1 MSRALRYVAA
11 LPVWG
16 EFYCNFFLKAA
27 LPGLLQPGNLP
38 AFATPATVTAL
49 VYTRPQDLPVLTGHP
64 LMQQL
69 ARFCD
74 VRFKALPEDIEE
86 FSVAADGIR
95 QKLSIMSRCLEVA
108 IRAAEDDP
116 DLVALFP
123 LADLICADG
132 TLGEI
137 ARRMADGVRAV
148 GVVTPHVTCE
158 AIQDMADSDFAA
170 VIADPRRLLRFTLD
184 HAHPSFRHQFIDSQ
198 PFSGRPSQFYVSAG
212 AAGFVGHA
220 LHLHPFAV
228 RPAVRVN
235 RLRASIDT
243 DYFFSAVPGAGDRS
257 VIDSSDDAL
266 IVECSRRAYLADLP
280 DWPAFSDERMAAWV
294 KQLTLVP
301 GQRELLATPVRFYL
315 DGGPDSLRTAEA
327 QSRAIADRLRRA

>member
-16 EFYCNFFLKAA
+16 DFYCDFFLKAG
-27 LPGLLQPGNLP
+27 LPSLLQPGNLP
-38 AFATPATVTAL
+38 AFATPETFTAL
-49 VYTRPQDLPVLTGHP
+49 VYTRPQDLPVLASHP
-64 LMQQL
+64 LMKQL

-74 VRFKALPEDIEE
+74 VRFKALPEDIGE

-123 LADLICADG
+123 LADLIYADG
-132 TLGEI
+132 ALGEI

-158 AIQDMADSDFAA
+158 AILETAAPELAA
-170 VIADPRRLLRFTLD
+170 VLAAPRELLRFTLD
-184 HAHPSFRHQFIDSQ
+184 HAHHSFRRQFIDSQ

-220 LHLHPFAV
+220 LHLHPLAV
-228 RPAVRVN
+228 RPVVRVN
-235 RLRASIDT
+235 QLSASIDT
-243 DYFFSAVPGAGDRS
+243 DYFFSAVPEVSDRS
-257 VIDSSDDAL
+257 VIDNSDDAL
-266 IVECSRRAYLADLP
+266 IVECSRSAYLADLP
-280 DWPAFSDERMAAWV
+280 DWPAFSESRLAAWV
-294 KQLTLVP
+294 NALKLVP
-301 GQRELLATPVRFYL
+301 GQRDMLATVVRFHL
-315 DGGPDSLRTAEA
+315 DEAAENMARAEA
-327 QSRAIADRLRRA
+327 QSRAIAGKLCRP

>member
-1 MSRALRYVAA
+1 MSGALRYVAA

-16 EFYCNFFLKAA
+16 DFYCDFFLRAG
-27 LPGLLQPGNLP
+27 LPSLLQPGNLP
-38 AFATPATVTAL
+38 AFATPGTVTAL
-49 VYTRPQDLPVLTGHP
+49 VYTRPQDLPGLAGHP
-64 LMQQL
+64 LMKQL

-74 VRFKALPEDIEE
+74 IRFKALPEDIGE
-86 FSVAADGIR
+86 FTVAADGIQ

-123 LADLICADG
+123 LADLIYADG

-137 ARRMADGVRAV
+137 ARRMEDGVRAV

-158 AIQDMADSDFAA
+158 AVLDATMAEFTA
-170 VIADPRRLLRFTLD
+170 VTADPRQLLRFTLD
-184 HAHPSFRHQFIDSQ
+184 HAHHSFRRQFIDSQ

-212 AAGFVGHA
+212 MTGFVGHA

-235 RLRASIDT
+235 QLSASIDT
-243 DYFFSAVPGAGDRS
+243 DYFFSAVPEAGDRS
-257 VIDSSDDAL
+257 VIDNSDDAL
-266 IVECSRRAYLADLP
+266 IVECSRTAYLADLP
-280 DWPAFSDERMAAWV
+280 DWPAFSDARMTAWV
-294 KQLTLVP
+294 NALKLAP
-301 GQRELLATPVRFYL
+301 GQRDMLATAVRFHL
-315 DGGPDSLRTAEA
+315 DQASDEMDRAETRSRMIADSLR
-327 QSRAIADRLRRA
+327 RV